1 MVRRLS
7 RLPIRLRLTLAF
19 ATAMAVAFVALFVF
33 IYVAFQRDQAST
45 LDEGL
50 RARLR
55 DLVASADETP
65 PGDLA
70 QVGEQGTRL
79 LTVPEEHRV
88 TRGAVLTISRRAVA
102 GAGDVRIRAR
112 RAPGGTP
119 VAVAEPLRL
128 PDRALTRLRALLL
141 IAGPLALVLASF
153 AGYEV
158 AGAALRPVERMRS
171 RAESIEAGD
180 LGERLPPGPADDEV
194 GRLGAT
200 LNELLD
206 RLEDALMR

>member
-102 GAGDVRIRAR
+102 
-112 RAPGGTP
+112 
-119 VAVAEPLRL
+119 VAEPLRL

-158 AGAALRPVERMRS
+158 AGAALRPVER
-171 RAESIEAGD
+171 
-180 LGERLPPGPADDEV
+180 
-194 GRLGAT
+194 
-200 LNELLD
+200 
-206 RLEDALMR
+206 